1 MESTNYQNA
10 IVKRVACKVLA
21 IKRDV
26 VFPEW
31 HEFTESVTI
40 YQNFE
45 KCYDRNRPKY

>member
-10 IVKRVACKVLA
+10 IVKRVACKELG

-26 VFPEW
+26 AFIEW
-31 HEFTESVTI
+31 HEFTGSVTI

-45 KCYDRNRPKY
+45 NY